1 MKTYIVFIVWLF
13 TLILG
18 SCNNDFMDRFP
29 ETSISPEAFFKTTK
43 DLELYTNTYYEFVG
57 PSFFDF
63 VCDNCVSYS
72 ETSKFNDLIRG
83 SVTPQTVTGWS
94 KDSWGELRR
103 FNFFLENVHRATGD
117 QTLINHYTG
126 LTRLQRAIWYYD
138 MVRTYNDVPWYSTT
152 LKDTDEE
159 QLYKKRDPRTLVVDS
174 IMADLEYATTYIS
187 EEIGN
192 RSQFSKWYAY
202 AIMARIC
209 LHEGTFRK
217 YHKELK
223 LESTADGYLQKAVES
238 SEKIMI
244 TNKFHIDKTG
254 NAQKAYWNLFNG
266 YDLSKSPEI
275 ILFKDYDQ
283 EALIKHSAG
292 RHTFNWISNYSRSL
306 MESYQY
312 LTDDGR
318 AVPFSTLKDYDKK
331 SYIEVFKNR
340 DPRFSQCFMPP
351 GYIVAGQIQPNRPNM
366 NLGGYPIVK
375 YMAGT
380 VDQLESG
387 TQYTDLPVVRYAE
400 VLLINAE
407 AKAELGTIS
416 QSDLDNTVNKIR
428 ERVDMPST
436 RLGEI
441 TEDPALKAQF
451 PGVSS
456 DIILEIRR
464 ERRIE
469 LVNENF
475 RWNDLMRWNAGSL
488 IGQVQQGI
496 YINKLGLFDVT
507 GDGIPEVGIF
517 ENEASNTVSES
528 DRGNYTF
535 YYLKS
540 NSGALNTFRLTNGTS
555 GYIVMNGE
563 VNSRKFLEPQYYYWP
578 IPQTQIT
585 LNGNLE
591 QTIFWK

>member
-1 MKTYIVFIVWLF
+1 MKTYIVNIIWLSLF
-13 TLILG
+13 VLG

-43 DLELYTNTYYEFVG
+43 DLELYTNTYYEYVQ
-57 PSFFDF
+57 PSFFDYI
-63 VCDNCVSYS
+63 CDNCVSYA
-72 ETSKFNDLIRG
+72 ETSKYNDLIRG
-83 SVTPQTVTGWS
+83 SVTPQTVSGWD
-94 KDSWGELRR
+94 KGSWGQLRR
-103 FNFFLENVHRATGD
+103 FNFFLENVHKATGD
-117 QTLINHYTG
+117 ESLIHHYIG
-126 LTRLQRAIWYYD
+126 ITRLQRAVWYYN
-138 MVRTYNDVPWYSTT
+138 MVKMYNDVPWYSTT

-159 QLYKKRDPRTLVVDS
+159 LLYKKRDPRTLVVDS
-174 IMADLEYATTYIS
+174 ILADLEYATDYIS
-187 EEIGN
+187 EEMGN
-192 RSQFSKWYAY
+192 RTQFSKWYAY
-202 AIMARIC
+202 AMMARIC

-217 YHKELK
+217 YHTELN
-223 LESTADGYLQKAVES
+223 LQSTADDFLKKAVAA
-238 SEKIMI
+238 SEEIMN
-244 TNKFHIDKTG
+244 TRLFRIDKTG
-254 NAQKAYWNLFNG
+254 NAQQAYWNLFNN

-312 LTDDGR
+312 LTDDGK

-331 SYIEVFKNR
+331 SYVEVFENR
-340 DPRFSQCFMPP
+340 DPRFNQCFMPP

-366 NLGGYPIVK
+366 NLGGYPIIK

-380 VDQLESG
+380 VDQLESN

-400 VLLINAE
+400 VLLIHAE
-407 AKAELGTIS
+407 AKAELGIIG
-416 QSDLDNTVNKIR
+416 QADLDNTINQIR
-428 ERVDMPST
+428 ERVDMPPT

-441 TEDPALKAQF
+441 VEDPVLKAQF
-451 PGVSS
+451 PDVSNY
-456 DIILEIRR
+456 IILEIRR

-475 RWNDLMRWNAGSL
+475 RWDDLMRWNAGRL
-488 IGQVQQGI
+488 IGQVQEGI
-496 YINKLGLFDVT
+496 YVDKLGLFDVT
-507 GDGIPEVGIF
+507 GDGVPDVGIF
-517 ENEASNTVSES
+517 ENEAANTVPENER
-528 DRGNYTF
+528 DKYTF

-563 VNSRKFLEPQYYYWP
+563 VNSRKFIEPQYYYWP

-585 LNGNLE
+585 LNENLE